1 MKQQRESVSGSGEGS
16 QGRVAATAGLLDGL
30 VARGREAA
38 LGGRVADYIPALAR
52 VDGRKVGAALVDAGG
67 HILESGDS
75 RVAFTLQS
83 VSKAVALP
91 YVIDT
96 VGEEAVFSRVGREPT
111 GDPFNSIIRLEASS
125 LRKPYN
131 PMINAGA
138 IVVTSLMPGRTGAE
152 KVGGFRAWAAPLF
165 GLDELAED
173 TEVSSSEAATAN
185 RNRSIAWFLKELGL
199 LDSPVDETLDAYFRQ
214 CATLVDAASLARFAA
229 VLAFDGMDTASGRRM
244 MTSRAAR
251 VTKALMMSCGL
262 YDGSGS
268 FCVEA
273 GIPAKSGVGGGIAAA
288 AKGRYGIATYGPA
301 LDAHGNS
308 VAGTLVIRGLSEAL
322 DLYCI

>member
-1 MKQQRESVSGSGEGS
+1 MSKHMENGPGSRDREEGRTALS
-16 QGRVAATAGLLDGL
+16 AGLLDGL

-38 LGGRVADYIPALAR
+38 SGGRVADYIPALAR
-52 VDGRKVGAALVDAGG
+52 VERGRAGAALVDADGRL
-67 HILESGDS
+67 LESGDS

-83 VSKAVALP
+83 VSKAMALP
-91 YVIDT
+91 YVIDK
-96 VGEEAVFSRVGREPT
+96 VGEDAVFSRVGREPT

-138 IVVTSLMPGRTGAE
+138 IVVTSLMPGTTGAE
-152 KVGGFRAWAAPLF
+152 KVEGFRAWAAPLL
-165 GLDELAED
+165 GREELAED
-173 TEVSSSEAATAN
+173 TEVSASEAATAN
-185 RNRSIAWFLKELGL
+185 RNRSIAWFLRELGL
-199 LDSPVDETLDAYFRQ
+199 LDSQVDTTLDAYFRQ
-214 CATLVDAASLARFAA
+214 CATLVDAVSLARFAA
-229 VLAFDGMDTASGRRM
+229 ILAFDGIDTASGRRM
-244 MTSRAAR
+244 MTTRAAR

-308 VAGTLVIRGLSEAL
+308 IAGILVIRGLSESL

>member
-1 MKQQRESVSGSGEGS
+1 MNKQRENGSGFRNGDRDAEAVS
-16 QGRVAATAGLLDGL
+16 AGLLDSL
-30 VARGREAA
+30 VAGAREAA
-38 LGGRVADYIPALAR
+38 PGGRVADYIPALAR
-52 VDGRKVGAALVDAGG
+52 VEGGRVGAALVDAGG
-67 HILESGDS
+67 RILESGDS

-83 VSKAVALP
+83 VSKAMALP
-91 YVIDT
+91 YVIDA

-152 KVGGFRAWAAPLF
+152 KVEGFRAWAAPLL

-173 TEVSSSEAATAN
+173 GEVSHSEAATAN

-199 LDSPVDETLDAYFRQ
+199 LDSPVDVTLDAYFRQ

-229 VLAFDGMDTASGRRM
+229 ILAFDGIETASGKRR

-308 VAGTLVIRGLSEAL
+308 VAGTLIIRGLSEAL
-322 DLYCI
+322 DLFEI

>member
-1 MKQQRESVSGSGEGS
+1 MSKQRENVSGSRDGDAS
-16 QGRVAATAGLLDGL
+16 IALAGLLDSL

-38 LGGRVADYIPALAR
+38 GGGRVADYIPALAR
-52 VDGRKVGAALVDAGG
+52 VDGRRVGAALVDASGAM
-67 HILESGDS
+67 LESGDS

-83 VSKAVALP
+83 VSKAIALP

-96 VGEEAVFSRVGREPT
+96 VGEDAVFSRVGREPT

-138 IVVTSLMPGRTGAE
+138 IVVTGLMPGRTGAE
-152 KVGGFRAWAAPLF
+152 KVGGFRAWAATLL

-173 TEVSSSEAATAN
+173 SEVGSSEAATAN

-199 LDSPVDETLDAYFRQ
+199 LDAPVDETLDAYFRQ
-214 CATLVDAASLARFAA
+214 CATLVDAASLARFASI
-229 VLAFDGMDTASGRRM
+229 LAFDGIEIASGRRM
-244 MTSRAAR
+244 MTARAAR

-308 VAGTLVIRGLSEAL
+308 VAGTLIIRGLSEAL
-322 DLYCI
+322 DLFEV

>member
-1 MKQQRESVSGSGEGS
+1 MNSEWENMPGGIGDYGKREALQE
-16 QGRVAATAGLLDGL
+16 LLDTL

-38 LGGRVADYIPALAR
+38 TGGRVADYIPALAR
-52 VDGRKVGAALVDAGG
+52 ADGGRTGAAMVDAEGR
-67 HILESGDS
+67 ILESGDS
-75 RVAFTLQS
+75 RVPFTLQS
-83 VSKAVALP
+83 VSKAIALP
-91 YVIDT
+91 YVIDMA
-96 VGEEAVFSRVGREPT
+96 GEEAVFSRVGREPT

-138 IVVTSLMPGRTGAE
+138 IVVTSLMPGSTGREKAE
-152 KVGGFRAWAAPLF
+152 GFRAWAAPLL
-165 GLDELAED
+165 GLSVLAED
-173 TEVSSSEAATAN
+173 AEVSGSEAATAN

-199 LDSPVDETLDAYFRQ
+199 LDSPVDVALDAYFSQ

-229 VLAFDGMDTASGRRM
+229 ILAFDGIETASGRRM
-244 MTSRAAR
+244 MTARAAR

-308 VAGTLVIRGLSEAL
+308 VAGALVIRGLSEAL
-322 DLYCI
+322 NLHCI

>member
-1 MKQQRESVSGSGEGS
+1 MNERKEDEAGSRNPVSGGM
-16 QGRVAATAGLLDGL
+16 AASVGMLDGL

-38 LGGRVADYIPALAR
+38 RGGKVADYIPALAR
-52 VDGRKVGAALVDAGG
+52 IDGRQVGAAIVDAGG
-67 HILESGDS
+67 RILESGDS
-75 RVAFTLQS
+75 RAAFTLQS
-83 VSKAVALP
+83 VSKAMALP

-96 VGEEAVFSRVGREPT
+96 IGEEAVFSRVGREPT

-152 KVGGFRAWAAPLF
+152 KVEGFRAWAAPLL

-173 TEVSSSEAATAN
+173 TEVSSSEAETAN

-199 LDSPVDETLDAYFRQ
+199 LDSPVDVTLDAYFHQ

-229 VLAFDGMDTASGRRM
+229 ILAFDGIETASGRRM
-244 MTSRAAR
+244 MTPRAAR

-308 VAGTLVIRGLSEAL
+308 LAGTLIIRGLSEAL
-322 DLYCI
+322 DLFEI